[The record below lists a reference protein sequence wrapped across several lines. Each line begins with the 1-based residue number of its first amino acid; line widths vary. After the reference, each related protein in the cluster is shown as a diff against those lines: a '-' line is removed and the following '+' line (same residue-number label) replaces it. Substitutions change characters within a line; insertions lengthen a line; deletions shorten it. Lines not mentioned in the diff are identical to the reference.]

1 MKQIR
6 LCAILAMC
14 AKFSFAVPNVAIP
27 NLVYS
32 PGVANVGINNID
44 VRGALVKSGKF
55 KIIEAPK
62 GFNLAIIN
70 TSEPGKQYD
79 NKEHLSSES
88 GDDSHNTLII
98 DGLSYILIGQIIATD
113 NFDNTYQV
121 PNTNTFTSTRTL
133 SVTVSYKLLRLKDK
147 ASVAAFNINATG
159 SQTAILK
166 SGETFRVNNPLIL
179 RETSQDLAT
188 KVMEELVNYAD
199 TSEHSTQ
206 PESASVSK
214 VIHYDN

>member
-1 MKQIR
+1 MKRIR
-6 LCAILAMC
+6 LCTILALC
-14 AKFSFAVPNVAIP
+14 TKFSFAVSNIAIP
-27 NLVYS
+27 NLAYS
-32 PGVANVGINNID
+32 PGVANVGINNIG
-44 VRGALVKSGKF
+44 VRGALAKSGKF
-55 KIIEAPK
+55 KVIEAPK
-62 GFNLAIIN
+62 GFNLATIN

-79 NKEHLSSES
+79 ANEHLSSES
-88 GDDSHNTLII
+88 EHDSHNMLIV

-133 SVTVSYKLLRLKDK
+133 SITVSYKLLRLKDK
-147 ASVAAFNINATG
+147 ASVAAFNINAIG

-179 RETSQDLAT
+179 REASQDLAT

-206 PESASVSK
+206 PESASAPK
-214 VIHYDN
+214 VIRYDN